1 MELSIARES
10 PVPAYLQIRN
20 HLRAQILRG
29 DLAPGTRLPPE
40 REMARHLGVSRTTV
54 VSAYDELAAEGLV
67 EARVGR
73 GTVVVGPPSSQ
84 PGSEGVQPIA
94 WPAHL
99 SSLAQRLQSPTDA
112 ELLTLLEL
120 GARPGV
126 ISFAGGLPDPDLIPS
141 QRYGEAWEAV
151 LREVGT
157 AAAASSPAQGI
168 APLRDLIAER
178 LAPRGISATPEH
190 IMVISGS
197 QQGLDLL
204 TRLLT
209 EPGDTVLCEA
219 PTYFG
224 ALQAFRVQGLR
235 AIGVPV
241 DRDGMDVSRVEALV
255 ARYRPRFIYTIPN
268 FQNPTGATLSLERRQ
283 RLLAIAQRYQVPIV
297 EDDPLGDLWFQ
308 EPPPPPIKA
317 LDERGHV
324 IYLGTFSKSLAPG
337 LRVGWLVAPRPVV
350 DMALLLRRVADLQ
363 SNTAGQYL
371 VVEFARRGWLDE
383 GIALA
388 RTIYGARCRAMDEAL
403 RQHMPRGVEW
413 LVPGGGL
420 YLWLRLPEGVDGH
433 RLLQEAGR
441 EGVVFLPGRVFYP
454 SAGPRNVCRLNF
466 TWVPEEAIERG
477 MAILGRALRKQM
489 RSPWEPP
496 LVGPAVDTVV

>member
-1 MELSIARES
+1 MEFRIARES
-10 PVPAYLQIRN
+10 PVPAYVQIRN

-40 REMARHLGVSRTTV
+40 REMARLLGVSRTTV

-73 GTVVVGPPSSQ
+73 GTVVVGPPSP

-99 SSLAQRLQSPTDA
+99 SSLAQRLQGPTDA

-120 GARPGV
+120 SARPGV

-141 QRYGEAWEAV
+141 HRYAEAWEAV
-151 LREVGT
+151 LKEVGT
-157 AAAASSPAQGI
+157 AAAASSPVQGI

-178 LAPRGISATPEH
+178 LAQRGIAATPEH
-190 IMVISGS
+190 ITVISGS

-235 AIGVPV
+235 AIGVPM
-241 DRDGMDVSRVEALV
+241 DRDGMDVGRVEALV
-255 ARYRPRFIYTIPN
+255 ARYRPRFIYTIPTY
-268 FQNPTGATLSLERRQ
+268 QNPTGATLSLERRE
-283 RLLAIAQRYQVPIV
+283 RLLAIAQKYQVPVV

-337 LRVGWLVAPRPVV
+337 LRVGWLAAPRPVV
-350 DMALLLRRVADLQ
+350 DMVLLLRRVADLQ

-388 RTIYGARCRAMDEAL
+388 RATYGARCRAMDEAL
-403 RQHMPRGVEW
+403 RQHMPRGAEW
-413 LVPGGGL
+413 LLPGGGL
-420 YLWLRLPEGVDGH
+420 YLWLRLPEGVDAH

-441 EGVVFLPGRVFYP
+441 EGVVFLPGRVLYP
-454 SAGPRNVCRLNF
+454 DMGPRNVCRLSY
-466 TWVPEEAIERG
+466 TALREEDIARG
-477 MAILGRALRKQM
+477 VAILARGVRRFLQGKALAPQPGIPRD
-489 RSPWEPP
+489 
-496 LVGPAVDTVV
+496 AVV

>member
-1 MELSIARES
+1 MEFRVVRES
-10 PVPAYLQIRN
+10 PVPAYVQIRN

-40 REMARHLGVSRTTV
+40 RELAHLLGVSRTTV

-73 GTVVVGPPSSQ
+73 GTVVVGPPPSA
-84 PGSEGVQPIA
+84 GSEGVQPIA
-94 WPAHL
+94 WQAHL
-99 SSLAQRLQSPTDA
+99 SSLAQRLQGPTAA
-112 ELLTLLEL
+112 ELLTLQEL

-126 ISFAGGLPDPDLIPS
+126 LSFAGGLPDPGLVPS
-141 QRYGEAWEAV
+141 QRYAEAWEAV
-151 LREVGT
+151 LRQVGT
-157 AAAASSPAQGI
+157 AAAASSPVQGI

-178 LAPRGISATPEH
+178 LAQRGIPTAPEH
-190 IMVISGS
+190 ILVISGS

-209 EPGDTVLCEA
+209 EPGDPMLCEA

-235 AIGVPV
+235 PIGVPV
-241 DRDGMDVSRVEALV
+241 DRDGMDVDRMEALV
-255 ARYRPRFIYTIPN
+255 ARYRPRFLYTIPTY
-268 FQNPTGATLSLERRQ
+268 QNPTGATLSLERRE
-283 RLLAIAQRYQVPIV
+283 RLLAVAQKYQVPIV
-297 EDDPLGDLWFQ
+297 EDDPFGDLWFR

-317 LDERGHV
+317 LDKRGHV

-371 VVEFARRGWLDE
+371 VVEFAHRGWLDE
-383 GIALA
+383 GIGLA
-388 RTIYGARCRAMDEAL
+388 RATYGARCQAL
-403 RQHMPRGVEW
+403 DGALHQQMPRGVEW
-413 LVPGGGL
+413 QTPQGGL
-420 YLWLRLPEGVDGH
+420 YLWLRLPEGMDAH
-433 RLLQEAGR
+433 RLLREAGK
-441 EGVVFLPGRVFYP
+441 EGVIFLPGRILYP
-454 SAGPRNVCRLNF
+454 DLGPSNVCRLSY
-466 TWVPEEAIERG
+466 TVLGEEEIVRG
-477 MAILGRALRKQM
+477 VGILARSVRRLLQGRAVERRPGLP
-489 RSPWEPP
+489 S
-496 LVGPAVDTVV
+496 DTVV

>member
-1 MELSIARES
+1 MEFRVARES
-10 PVPAYLQIRN
+10 PVPAYMQIRN

-40 REMARHLGVSRTTV
+40 REMARLLGVSRTTV

-73 GTVVVGPPSSQ
+73 GTVVVGPPPSAE
-84 PGSEGVQPIA
+84 SEGVQPIA
-94 WPAHL
+94 WQAHL
-99 SSLAQRLQSPTDA
+99 SSLAQRLQGPTAA
-112 ELLTLLEL
+112 ELLTLQEL
-120 GARPGV
+120 GTRPGV
-126 ISFAGGLPDPDLIPS
+126 LSFAGGLPDPDLIPS
-141 QRYGEAWEAV
+141 RRYAEAWEAV
-151 LREVGT
+151 LRQVGT
-157 AAAASSPAQGI
+157 AAAASSPVQGL

-178 LAPRGISATPEH
+178 LAQRGISTTPEH
-190 IMVISGS
+190 ILVISGS

-209 EPGDTVLCEA
+209 EPGDPVLCEA

-235 AIGVPV
+235 PIGVPV
-241 DRDGMDVSRVEALV
+241 DRDGMDVDRVEALV
-255 ARYRPRFIYTIPN
+255 ARYRPRFLYTIPTY
-268 FQNPTGATLSLERRQ
+268 QNPTGATLSPERRE
-283 RLLAIAQRYQVPIV
+283 RLLAVAQKYQVPIV
-297 EDDPLGDLWFQ
+297 EDDPLGDLWFR

-317 LDERGHV
+317 LDKRGHV

-388 RTIYGARCRAMDEAL
+388 RATYGARCQALDEAL
-403 RQHMPRGVEW
+403 RQQMPRDVEW
-413 LVPGGGL
+413 QTPQGGL
-420 YLWLRLPEGVDGH
+420 YLWLRLPEGMDAH

-441 EGVVFLPGRVFYP
+441 EGVVFLPGRVLYP
-454 SAGPRNVCRLNF
+454 DLGPSNVCRLGY
-466 TWVPEEAIERG
+466 TALKEEEIVRG
-477 MAILGRALRKQM
+477 VGILARSVRRLLQGGAVELRPGLP
-489 RSPWEPP
+489 SD
-496 LVGPAVDTVV
+496 AVV